1 MQAGDLVR
9 YRDSVGILIKLLSD
23 DPIVRERYW
32 LVQSS
37 NGNRLQARERFLE
50 LINASR

>member
-32 LVQSS
+32 LVQWSD
-37 NGNRLQARERFLE
+37 GTRDTTRERFLE
-50 LINASR
+50 VANASR